1 MPKLGDWL
9 YNGYMYCYR
18 HPKTE
23 TAVRCGKCDRPIC
36 PRCMVPGPAGM
47 RCPDCAALRKTALY
61 RIHPA
66 RLLLAALTGLVTG
79 VLGAFLMTFTGFFV
93 FFLGPLY
100 GGFVAEAVLRAAGRK
115 RGRALEVI
123 GVGGILVGA
132 AVTLLPPLLSLPHA
146 AGAGPGGGLAL
157 AGLLWPLVGFG
168 LAVSA
173 CYARLKYL

>member
-1 MPKLGDWL
+1 
-9 YNGYMYCYR
+9 MYCYR

-47 RCPDCAALRKTALY
+47 RCPDCASLRRTALY

-66 RLLLAALTGLVTG
+66 RLLLAALAGLVTG
-79 VLGAFLMTFTGFFV
+79 VLGAYLMMLTGFFV
-93 FFLGPLY
+93 FFVGPLY

-132 AVTLLPPLLSLPHA
+132 AVTLLPQLWMVTRAVS
-146 AGAGPGGGLAL
+146 AGPAGGFAF

-168 LAVSA
+168 LAIPA